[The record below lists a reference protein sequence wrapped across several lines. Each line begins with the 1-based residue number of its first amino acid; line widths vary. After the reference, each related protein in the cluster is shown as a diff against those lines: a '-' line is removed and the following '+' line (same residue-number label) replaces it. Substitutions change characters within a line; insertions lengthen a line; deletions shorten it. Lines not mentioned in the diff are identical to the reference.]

1 MKRLVNKNQHL
12 ALRQAR
18 VRAKLTGVKTRPR
31 LSVNISNR
39 HVSAQL
45 IDDEAGKTLAYVSTV
60 GQKSL
65 SANKTERSEWVG
77 QEIAK
82 KATASKIDAV
92 IFDRGGKLYHGHI
105 KKLAEAAREKGLRF

>member
-1 MKRLVNKNQHL
+1 MKRLIDKNRHQT
-12 ALRQAR
+12 LRQSR
-18 VRAKLTGVKTRPR
+18 VRAKLAGVKNRPR
-31 LSVNISNR
+31 LSVHISNR

-45 IDDEAGKTLAYVSTV
+45 IDDEAGQTLAYVSTV

-65 SANKTERSEWVG
+65 GSNKTERSEWVG

-82 KATASKIDAV
+82 KATAKKIDAV